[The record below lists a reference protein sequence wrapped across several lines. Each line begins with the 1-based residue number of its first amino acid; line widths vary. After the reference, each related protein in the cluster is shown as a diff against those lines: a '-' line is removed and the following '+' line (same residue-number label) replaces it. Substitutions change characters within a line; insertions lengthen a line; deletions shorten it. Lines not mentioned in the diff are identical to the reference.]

1 MTGRTRILI
10 VDDEEDFCFFVK
22 GNLEYGGQFVVTTT
36 NTGQDGIR
44 LARKQHPDLILLDIL
59 MPDMSGDEVASI
71 LLHEHSST
79 KDIPII
85 FLTAVATQREV
96 GSGTMRNIGGKNV
109 IAKPVEIED
118 LAECINT
125 VMLKPAGRR

>member
-22 GNLEYGGQFVVTTT
+22 GNLEYSGQFVVTTA

-71 LLHEHSST
+71 LHECSST

-85 FLTAVATQREV
+85 FLTAVATHREV

-109 IAKPVEIED
+109 IAKPVETED
-118 LAECINT
+118 LAKCINT
-125 VMLKPAGRR
+125 VIPKLAGRR